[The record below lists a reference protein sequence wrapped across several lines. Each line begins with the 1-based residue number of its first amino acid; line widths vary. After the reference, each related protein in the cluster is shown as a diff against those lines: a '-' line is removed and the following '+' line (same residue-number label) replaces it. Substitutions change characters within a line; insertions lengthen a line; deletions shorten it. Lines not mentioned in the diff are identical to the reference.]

1 MEQEKFSTM
10 LARIR
15 EEVSSLAFFVDMTRK
30 GMDTIESTLTIGK
43 ERFPEASSQLSS
55 VTGDLENAANN
66 IMSILESLMLEQD
79 RADAII
85 KELSSW
91 ACGIEG
97 SKDSCAKITELAS
110 IHTRSKN
117 SMMEIF
123 SNMSFHDLSGQK
135 LKKVIRS
142 LAIIESKLLEVA
154 VDFDLA
160 DGRGNAQMS
169 DLLNKIKGS
178 SEIKPLNQDVVD
190 QLLKELRS

>member
-1 MEQEKFSTM
+1 MEQEKFPTM
-10 LARIR
+10 IAKIR
-15 EEVSSLAFFVDMTRK
+15 EEVSNLAFFVDITRK
-30 GMDTIESTLTIGK
+30 GMDTIESTLTIGNEK
-43 ERFPEASSQLSS
+43 FPEASSQLSS

-66 IMSILESLMLEQD
+66 IMSILETLMQEQD

-85 KELSSW
+85 KELLSW
-91 ACGIEG
+91 ACGIQG
-97 SKDSCAKITELAS
+97 SSDSCARITELAS

-117 SMMEIF
+117 GMMEIF

-154 VDFDLA
+154 VNFDLA
-160 DGRGNAQMS
+160 GGRSSTEKS
-169 DLLNKIKGS
+169 DLLNKLKGS

>member
-10 LARIR
+10 ISKIR
-15 EEVSSLAFFVDMTRK
+15 EEVSNLAFFVDMTRK

-43 ERFPEASSQLSS
+43 EKFPEASSQLSS

-66 IMSILESLMLEQD
+66 IMSILESLMQEQD
-79 RADAII
+79 RADVII

-91 ACGIEG
+91 ACGIQG
-97 SKDSCAKITELAS
+97 SADSCAKITELAS

-117 SMMEIF
+117 GMMEIF

-135 LKKVIRS
+135 LRKVIRS
-142 LAIIESKLLEVA
+142 LAVIESKLLEVA
-154 VDFDLA
+154 VNFDLV
-160 DGRGNAQMS
+160 DGRSSAEKS
-169 DLLNKIKGS
+169 DLLNKLKGS
-178 SEIKPLNQDVVD
+178 SEIKPINQDVVD